1 MADAETSKIELIFRA
16 PSTEATEMP
25 KYQIDL
31 LRGPLVVKSF
41 GYEAPNAPG
50 ACAAA
55 NDWLEKQASPIAEIT
70 RAQISQGRDII
81 ATREP
86 IADGVW
92 SMANP

>member
-1 MADAETSKIELIFRA
+1 
-16 PSTEATEMP
+16 MP

-55 NDWLEKQASPIAEIT
+55 NDWLEKQGSPIAEIT

>member
-1 MADAETSKIELIFRA
+1 
-16 PSTEATEMP
+16 MP
-25 KYQIDL
+25 KYHIDL
-31 LRGPLVVKSF
+31 LRGPLVVRSF
-41 GYEAPNAPG
+41 DYEAVNAPG
-50 ACAAA
+50 ACAGAD
-55 NDWLEKQASPIAEIT
+55 DWLKKQASPPPEAN

>member
-1 MADAETSKIELIFRA
+1 
-16 PSTEATEMP
+16 MP
-25 KYQIDL
+25 KYRIDL
-31 LRGPLVVKSF
+31 LRGPLVVDSF
-41 GYEAPNAPG
+41 DYEAVNAPG
-50 ACAAA
+50 ACAGA
-55 NDWLEKQASPIAEIT
+55 NDWLAKQASPLTEAT

>member
-1 MADAETSKIELIFRA
+1 
-16 PSTEATEMP
+16 MP

-41 GYEAPNAPG
+41 DYEAPNAPG

-55 NDWLEKQASPIAEIT
+55 NDWLEKQASPIAEVT

-86 IADGVW
+86 IAEGVW

>member
-1 MADAETSKIELIFRA
+1 
-16 PSTEATEMP
+16 MP
-25 KYQIDL
+25 KYHIDL
-31 LRGPLVVKSF
+31 LRGPLVVVSF
-41 GYEAPNAPG
+41 DYDAVNAPG

-55 NDWLEKQASPIAEIT
+55 NDWLDKQASSPTDAT

-92 SMANP
+92 SMAN

>member
-1 MADAETSKIELIFRA
+1 
-16 PSTEATEMP
+16 MP
-25 KYQIDL
+25 KYHIDL

-41 GYEAPNAPG
+41 DYEAVNAPG
-50 ACAAA
+50 ACAGA
-55 NDWLEKQASPIAEIT
+55 NDWLEKASPLTEAT
-70 RAQISQGRDII
+70 RTQISQGRDII

>member
-1 MADAETSKIELIFRA
+1 
-16 PSTEATEMP
+16 MP
-25 KYQIDL
+25 KYHIDL
-31 LRGPLVVKSF
+31 LRGSLVVKSF
-41 GYEAPNAPG
+41 DYEAINGRG
-50 ACAAA
+50 ACAGA
-55 NDWLEKQASPIAEIT
+55 NDWLEKQALPLREAT

>member
-1 MADAETSKIELIFRA
+1 
-16 PSTEATEMP
+16 MP
-25 KYQIDL
+25 KYHIDL

-41 GYEAPNAPG
+41 DYEAVNAPG
-50 ACAAA
+50 ACAGA
-55 NDWLEKQASPIAEIT
+55 NDWLEKASPLTEAT

>member
-1 MADAETSKIELIFRA
+1 
-16 PSTEATEMP
+16 MP
-25 KYQIDL
+25 KYHIDL

-41 GYEAPNAPG
+41 DYEAVNAPG
-50 ACAAA
+50 ACAGAD
-55 NDWLEKQASPIAEIT
+55 DWLKKQASPLPEAT
-70 RAQISQGRDII
+70 RAQISQGRDVI

>member
-1 MADAETSKIELIFRA
+1 
-16 PSTEATEMP
+16 MP
-25 KYQIDL
+25 KYHIDL

-41 GYEAPNAPG
+41 DYEAVNAPG
-50 ACAAA
+50 ACAGA
-55 NDWLEKQASPIAEIT
+55 NDWLKKQASPLPEAT

-92 SMANP
+92 SMASL

>member
-1 MADAETSKIELIFRA
+1 
-16 PSTEATEMP
+16 MP
-25 KYQIDL
+25 KYHIDL

-41 GYEAPNAPG
+41 DYQAVNAPG
-50 ACAAA
+50 ACAGAD
-55 NDWLEKQASPIAEIT
+55 DWLKKQAPLIPETT
-70 RAQISQGRDII
+70 RAQISQGREII

>member
-1 MADAETSKIELIFRA
+1 
-16 PSTEATEMP
+16 MP
-25 KYQIDL
+25 QYHIDL

-41 GYEAPNAPG
+41 DYAAVNAPG
-50 ACAAA
+50 ACAGAD
-55 NDWLEKQASPIAEIT
+55 DWLKNQKSPLPEAT

>member
-1 MADAETSKIELIFRA
+1 
-16 PSTEATEMP
+16 MP
-25 KYQIDL
+25 KFHIDL

-41 GYEAPNAPG
+41 DYEAINAPG
-50 ACAAA
+50 ACAGADA
-55 NDWLEKQASPIAEIT
+55 WLKKQTSRLPEAT
-70 RAQISQGRDII
+70 RAQISQGRVII

>member
-1 MADAETSKIELIFRA
+1 
-16 PSTEATEMP
+16 MP

-41 GYEAPNAPG
+41 DYEAPNAAG

-55 NDWLEKQASPIAEIT
+55 NDWLEKQASPIVEVT

>member
-1 MADAETSKIELIFRA
+1 MDGPEPFCRA
-16 PSTEATEMP
+16 TATEVTEMP
-25 KYQIDL
+25 KYHIDI

-41 GYEAPNAPG
+41 DYEAINAPS
-50 ACAAA
+50 ACNGA
-55 NDWLEKQASPIAEIT
+55 NDWLEKQALPLAEAS

-92 SMANP
+92 SLANI

>member
-1 MADAETSKIELIFRA
+1 
-16 PSTEATEMP
+16 MP

-31 LRGPLVVKSF
+31 LRGPLVVESF
-41 GYEAPNAPG
+41 DYEAVDAPG

-55 NDWLEKQASPIAEIT
+55 NDWIEKQASPLTEAT

>member
-1 MADAETSKIELIFRA
+1 
-16 PSTEATEMP
+16 MP

-41 GYEAPNAPG
+41 DYEAPNALG

-55 NDWLEKQASPIAEIT
+55 NDWLKKQASPIAEVT
-70 RAQISQGRDII
+70 RAQITQGRDII

-86 IADGVW
+86 IAGGVW